1 MKLPDPNQFHFK
13 ECIIGGDECYL
24 IHPKDMAT
32 DWTDENSRFRSCIV
46 RKSDN
51 FVVSQG
57 FRKFVNFGEKP
68 AFEPWDFDKF
78 EARRKLDGSLMIVSK
93 HNGELIVR
101 TRNSVSCEAHSNFH
115 ELEFLK
121 EKYPRVFDNY
131 CIKRGTFTLLFE
143 WTTPSNIIVLRE
155 HDEPTLTLI
164 GCVDNETAQY
174 ESQEI
179 LDILSKQL
187 NVGRPEVFEFTSI
200 GECVNAVT
208 DWKGCEG
215 VVIYSPCGQVLKK
228 IKADEYLSLHRM
240 ASGMNS
246 LRAVL
251 DVYIA
256 SPDHYTSYEDFRKH
270 IELMADYEIAQRN
283 DSYIHQIVDAA
294 NESLSEM
301 NSVKEFIKY
310 LDVDKSKSDN
320 ARYICESF
328 TGYKQAFAFAYFN
341 GKESIIDNILIRAM
355 KEKLDL

>member
-1 MKLPDPNQFHFK
+1 MKLKTIQK
-13 ECIIGGDECYL
+13 I
-24 IHPKDMAT
+24 KS
-32 DWTDENSRFRSCIV
+32 NSRRYDIQTQTQ
-46 RKSDN
+46 N
-51 FVVSQG
+51 FFANNVLVH
-57 FRKFVNFGEKP
+57 N
-68 AFEPWDFDKF
+68 
-78 EARRKLDGSLMIVSK
+78 SLLIVSK

-121 EKYPRVFDNY
+121 EKYPEVFSNAFIE
-131 CIKRGTFTLLFE
+131 CGEFTLLFE

-155 HDEPTLTLI
+155 HDEPTLTLVGI
-164 GCVDNETAQY
+164 VANANAGYIAQVLIDRIA
-174 ESQEI
+174 ED
-179 LDILSKQL
+179 LK
-187 NVGRPEVFEFTSI
+187 VGRPEVFEFNSI
-200 GECVNAVT
+200 GECVEAVA

-228 IKADEYLSLHRM
+228 IKAAEYLTLHRM

-256 SPDHYTSYEDFRKH
+256 SPDRYTSYEDFRKH

-301 NSVKEFIKY
+301 NSVKEFVKY
-310 LDVDKSKSDN
+310 LDVDKSKSDT

-341 GKESIIDNILIRAM
+341 SKESIIDNILIRAM